1 MDHRLICF
9 QHAVGQSAVFKN
21 GGKMWK
27 YIERRTCRACGI
39 IDDNG
44 NGLPTPVES
53 DVE

>member
-21 GGKMWK
+21 GGK
-27 YIERRTCRACGI
+27 YIERRTCRARGI

-53 DVE
+53 GVE